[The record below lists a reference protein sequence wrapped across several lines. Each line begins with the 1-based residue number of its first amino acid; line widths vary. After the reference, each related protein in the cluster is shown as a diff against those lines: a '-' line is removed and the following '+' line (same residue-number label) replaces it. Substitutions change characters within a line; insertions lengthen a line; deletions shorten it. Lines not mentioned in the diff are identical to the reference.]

1 MPLILKEIN
10 KQIAWVTIN
19 RPEVLNAMNE
29 SVLTELVS
37 TIQSCIDNTSVGVII
52 LTGEGDKAFVAGAD
66 IKNMQS
72 MEPEDAL
79 EFGRTGQ
86 QMTLTIENSPKPV
99 IAAVNG
105 FALGGGCEI
114 SLACHIR
121 VASETAT
128 FGQPEVQLGILPGWG
143 GTQRL
148 PRLVGTGIANE
159 IITTGRMVSA
169 SEAKEIGLVNHVVP
183 AELLNEKCEK
193 IANQILKEINQRLS
207 FLNNVGLGY
216 LSLSRSAATLS
227 GGESQRIRLAT
238 QIGSQLMG
246 VLYILDEP
254 SIGLHSR
261 DNARLLSTLKTL
273 RDIGNSILVVEHDQE
288 TMESSDFI
296 IDIGP
301 KAGKL
306 GGEVVFAGPP
316 EEIYK
321 SKKSLTAFII

>member
-37 TIQSCIDNTSVGVII
+37 SIQSCIDDTSVGVII
-52 LTGEGDKAFVAGAD
+52 LTGAGDKAFVAGAD

-72 MEPEDAL
+72 MEPGDAL
-79 EFGRTGQ
+79 KFGKSGQ

-193 IANQILKEINQRLS
+193 IADQILKNGPNAIAKSLECIREG
-207 FLNNVGLGY
+207 VG
-216 LSLSRSAATLS
+216 RSTKEGLVIEVENFS
-227 GGESQRIRLAT
+227 KLFGTDEST
-238 QIGSQLMG
+238 EG
-246 VLYILDEP
+246 
-254 SIGLHSR
+254 
-261 DNARLLSTLKTL
+261 
-273 RDIGNSILVVEHDQE
+273 
-288 TMESSDFI
+288 
-296 IDIGP
+296 
-301 KAGKL
+301 
-306 GGEVVFAGPP
+306 
-316 EEIYK
+316 
-321 SKKSLTAFII
+321 LTAFIEKRSPNFRN

>member
-1 MPLILKEIN
+1 LPLILKEIN

-37 TIQSCIDNTSVGVII
+37 SIQSCIDDTSVGVII
-52 LTGEGDKAFVAGAD
+52 LTGAGDKAFVAGAD

-72 MEPEDAL
+72 MEPGDAL
-79 EFGRTGQ
+79 KFGKSGQ

-148 PRLVGTGIANE
+148 PRLVGMGIANE

-193 IANQILKEINQRLS
+193 IANQILKNGPNAIAKSLECIREG
-207 FLNNVGLGY
+207 VGRSTKEGLIIEVENFSKLFGTDE
-216 LSLSRSAATLS
+216 SRE
-227 GGESQRIRLAT
+227 G
-238 QIGSQLMG
+238 
-246 VLYILDEP
+246 
-254 SIGLHSR
+254 
-261 DNARLLSTLKTL
+261 
-273 RDIGNSILVVEHDQE
+273 
-288 TMESSDFI
+288 
-296 IDIGP
+296 
-301 KAGKL
+301 
-306 GGEVVFAGPP
+306 
-316 EEIYK
+316 
-321 SKKSLTAFII
+321 LTAFIEKRSPNFRN

>member
-37 TIQSCIDNTSVGVII
+37 SIQSCIDDTSVGVII
-52 LTGEGDKAFVAGAD
+52 LTGAGDKAFVAGAD

-72 MEPEDAL
+72 MEPGDAL
-79 EFGRTGQ
+79 KFGKSGQ

-193 IANQILKEINQRLS
+193 IANQILKNGPNAIAKSLECIREG
-207 FLNNVGLGY
+207 VG
-216 LSLSRSAATLS
+216 RSTKEGLIIEVENFS
-227 GGESQRIRLAT
+227 KLFGTDEST
-238 QIGSQLMG
+238 EG
-246 VLYILDEP
+246 
-254 SIGLHSR
+254 
-261 DNARLLSTLKTL
+261 
-273 RDIGNSILVVEHDQE
+273 
-288 TMESSDFI
+288 
-296 IDIGP
+296 
-301 KAGKL
+301 
-306 GGEVVFAGPP
+306 
-316 EEIYK
+316 
-321 SKKSLTAFII
+321 LTAFIEKRSPNFRN

>member
-37 TIQSCIDNTSVGVII
+37 SIQSCIDDTSVGVII
-52 LTGEGDKAFVAGAD
+52 LTGAGDKAFVAGAD

-72 MEPEDAL
+72 MEPGDAL
-79 EFGRTGQ
+79 KFGKSGQ

-121 VASETAT
+121 VASETAI

-148 PRLVGTGIANE
+148 PRLVGMGIANE

-193 IANQILKEINQRLS
+193 IANQILKNGPNAIAKSLECIREG
-207 FLNNVGLGY
+207 VG
-216 LSLSRSAATLS
+216 RSTKEGLVIEVENFS
-227 GGESQRIRLAT
+227 KLFGTDEST
-238 QIGSQLMG
+238 EG
-246 VLYILDEP
+246 
-254 SIGLHSR
+254 
-261 DNARLLSTLKTL
+261 
-273 RDIGNSILVVEHDQE
+273 
-288 TMESSDFI
+288 
-296 IDIGP
+296 
-301 KAGKL
+301 
-306 GGEVVFAGPP
+306 
-316 EEIYK
+316 
-321 SKKSLTAFII
+321 LTAFIEKRSPNFRN

>member
-37 TIQSCIDNTSVGVII
+37 SIQSCIDDTSVGVII
-52 LTGEGDKAFVAGAD
+52 LTGAGDKAFVAGAD

-72 MEPEDAL
+72 MEPGDAL
-79 EFGRTGQ
+79 KFGKSGQ

-193 IANQILKEINQRLS
+193 IANQILKNGPNAIAKSLECIREG
-207 FLNNVGLGY
+207 VGRSTKEGLVIEVENFSKLFGTDE
-216 LSLSRSAATLS
+216 SRE
-227 GGESQRIRLAT
+227 G
-238 QIGSQLMG
+238 
-246 VLYILDEP
+246 
-254 SIGLHSR
+254 
-261 DNARLLSTLKTL
+261 
-273 RDIGNSILVVEHDQE
+273 
-288 TMESSDFI
+288 
-296 IDIGP
+296 
-301 KAGKL
+301 
-306 GGEVVFAGPP
+306 
-316 EEIYK
+316 
-321 SKKSLTAFII
+321 LTAFIEKRSPNFRN

>member
-37 TIQSCIDNTSVGVII
+37 SIQSCIDDTSVGVII
-52 LTGEGDKAFVAGAD
+52 LTGAGDKAFVAGAD

-72 MEPEDAL
+72 MEPGDAL
-79 EFGRTGQ
+79 KFGKSGQ

-193 IANQILKEINQRLS
+193 IANQILKNGPDAIAESLACIRQGDGKS
-207 FLNNVGLGY
+207 TQDGLEEEAH
-216 LSLSRSAATLS
+216 RF
-227 GGESQRIRLAT
+227 
-238 QIGSQLMG
+238 SQLFG
-246 VLYILDEP
+246 KKE
-254 SIGLHSR
+254 SNEGLSAFVDKR
-261 DNARLLSTLKTL
+261 D
-273 RDIGNSILVVEHDQE
+273 
-288 TMESSDFI
+288 
-296 IDIGP
+296 P
-301 KAGKL
+301 K
-306 GGEVVFAGPP
+306 FR
-316 EEIYK
+316 
-321 SKKSLTAFII
+321 

>member
-37 TIQSCIDNTSVGVII
+37 SIQSCIDDTSVGVII
-52 LTGEGDKAFVAGAD
+52 LTGAGDKAFVAGAD

-72 MEPEDAL
+72 MESGDAL
-79 EFGRTGQ
+79 EFGKTGQ
-86 QMTLTIENSPKPV
+86 LMTLTIENSPKPV

-148 PRLVGTGIANE
+148 PRLVGMGIANE

-193 IANQILKEINQRLS
+193 IANQILKNGPNAIAKSLECIREG
-207 FLNNVGLGY
+207 VGRSTKEGLVIEVENFSKLFGTDE
-216 LSLSRSAATLS
+216 SRE
-227 GGESQRIRLAT
+227 G
-238 QIGSQLMG
+238 
-246 VLYILDEP
+246 
-254 SIGLHSR
+254 
-261 DNARLLSTLKTL
+261 
-273 RDIGNSILVVEHDQE
+273 
-288 TMESSDFI
+288 
-296 IDIGP
+296 
-301 KAGKL
+301 
-306 GGEVVFAGPP
+306 
-316 EEIYK
+316 
-321 SKKSLTAFII
+321 LTAFIEKRSPNFRN